1 MAVVGLDMGNF
12 SSYIGVA
19 RAGGVEIVTNEYS
32 DRLTPTYVTFDKSTR
47 AIGQAS
53 KAMEITNAR
62 NTICNFK
69 RLLGRRYLDTYV
81 QQEKELNAYS
91 IVEGKGGSVNI
102 EVNYLNERQR
112 FTPEQIAGIMFS
124 KLKHITNTESST
136 KPIDCVIGVPCY
148 FTDAERRAML
158 DAAQIAGW
166 NCLRLLNE
174 TTADDVKS
182 NQEKLQQD
190 VALSKPNIDDIP
202 YVSYNETL
210 IWKITSFHGKKSKF
224 NLKKKEQDCIMEKDD
239 SVFRR

>member
-174 TTADDVKS
+174 TTAGKFVYKS
-182 NQEKLQQD
+182 HL
-190 VALSKPNIDDIP
+190 
-202 YVSYNETL
+202 
-210 IWKITSFHGKKSKF
+210 
-224 NLKKKEQDCIMEKDD
+224 
-239 SVFRR
+239 